1 MQTLHHKI
9 LGESGDYLVI
19 VHGLFGSLDNWQTL
33 GKQFSNDFRVV
44 LVDQRNH
51 GKSPHFAVHN
61 YEAMAADLDYLL
73 DELNISQCHL
83 LGHSMGGK
91 TVMQYAVNHPERV
104 LKLIVGDIGPRYYA
118 PHHQLILKTLH
129 SIDFK
134 LVKSRGEIEEKM
146 YALVQNPGIVQFL
159 MKGIGRDDQNNFC
172 WKFNLPVLSA
182 QIENIGEELKYNKP
196 YPNEV
201 LFIAGEK
208 SDYILPEDE
217 VFIAKVFPNYQLQK
231 VSNAGHW
238 LHAEN
243 PVEFYNKVI
252 AFLN

>member
-9 LGESGDYLVI
+9 LGDSGEYLVI
-19 VHGLFGSLDNWQTL
+19 LHGLFGSLDNWQTL
-33 GKQFSNDFRVV
+33 GKQFSSNFRVV

-51 GKSPHFAVHN
+51 GKSPHFNAHN

-73 DELNISQCHL
+73 DELNINKCHL

-129 SIDFK
+129 SVDFNILK
-134 LVKSRGEIEEKM
+134 TRQEVEEKM
-146 YALVQNPGIVQFL
+146 FSIVNNLGIVQFL
-159 MKGIGRDDQNNFC
+159 MKGIGRNEHNNLC
-172 WKFNLPVLSA
+172 WKFNLSTLSA
-182 QIENIGEELKYNKP
+182 QIENIGEELKHTKA
-196 YPNEV
+196 YPKEV
-201 LFIAGEK
+201 LFLAGEK

-217 VFIAKVFPNYQLQK
+217 VFISKMFPKYKLQK
-231 VSNAGHW
+231 IKNAGHW

-243 PVEFYNKVI
+243 PTDFYNHVLD
-252 AFLN
+252 FLN